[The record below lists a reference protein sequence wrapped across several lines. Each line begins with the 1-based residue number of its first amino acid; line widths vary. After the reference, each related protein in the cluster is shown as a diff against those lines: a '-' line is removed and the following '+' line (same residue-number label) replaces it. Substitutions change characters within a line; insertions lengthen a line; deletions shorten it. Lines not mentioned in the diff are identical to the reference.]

1 MSGPLQPGDD
11 KKMRTLVAAPEDFMI
26 VAAGGEAGAFSCYI
40 PGWGSKRSSQ
50 AVTKGISG
58 S

>member
-1 MSGPLQPGDD
+1 MSGAIQPGDE
-11 KKMRTLVAAPEDFMI
+11 KKMRPLVAAPEDI
-26 VAAGGEAGAFSCYI
+26 LVVAAGGNAGAFSAYI
-40 PGWGSKRSSQ
+40 PGWGSKRSSK